1 MTNNIF
7 YDKIYIMK
15 KLNYTSK
22 QIILALSAL
31 VSFISGILFTFVPQ
45 KALAESLPTALLPSS
60 KAQFFDF
67 NDFPPKGVA
76 SFDGGYAIIRDD
88 KTLWFYTEDSGYTK
102 HEKLEQNNPSLI
114 KAVDND
120 TLMLSDNTSLYT
132 IDTTNLFGE
141 PKQITYKNIPVL
153 CYYFDTNDSY
163 LVTLEGNTI
172 HLYSLQNTNSQRVEY
187 SSLSDPLRPVCIDNN
202 NVIYSI
208 KGNNILRYD
217 TSLPEPNAPQ
227 VVYTFTSTPTT
238 LTSHGDFIYFNEGAL
253 IKRIDANQQVATL
266 NSPTNADF
274 DLGNIS
280 LPINFSF
287 NQDNI
292 LVCDSNIKSI
302 QEFKIE
308 NDSLVFTGFA
318 IAKGKTAFNRISN
331 SATDVERYK
340 QTIAVLSNQRIMII
354 GNDENFNNFNQN
366 CFNNIFTSEL
376 PIQEPTQIAL
386 GEKSILLADQTKF
399 TILNLQNNTC
409 LNTIEIAGDI
419 KDVCYQGSCYYILA
433 NDLDGAN
440 MLFKFSFE
448 EFADSQ
454 FDLQACKL
462 NDLSSEQEASCVL
475 GVNVLGEIIAL
486 SDNGVTKIC
495 SDLLGNFYAI
505 KNNGIYS
512 VNKNTKQLTLQKQYN
527 NADSFLLSF
536 DKKQTFILDSENEAL
551 YLENTLNNTAID
563 TIEVPSDFIINNNT
577 SDGIL
582 HPYTIDTKGSLFKI
596 TANGNNFEFDSLATL
611 EQEYLLI
618 CNIDQINRSILV
630 SQSGIILANTSD
642 LTEKQLIATPVNQ
655 TAYVYT
661 NVNAYYLPI
670 ITQQDSYTLKILGET
685 IRLNKGINVLAKEK
699 FSFLGIDYY
708 YSSFNYNGE
717 EFNGFIPVEFTTLSP
732 ISQTNYV
739 TFVYEKAQKVNV
751 FAQKD
756 LTNKIYTL
764 SKGDTIRV
772 FETANGVCKIQ
783 FQKDNLWIDGYIEED
798 AIQSPN
804 KSIIKVLVVLASL
817 ASMCGTITYFLAR
830 KKQ

>member
-1 MTNNIF
+1 M
-7 YDKIYIMK
+7 
-15 KLNYTSK
+15 
-22 QIILALSAL
+22 
-31 VSFISGILFTFVPQ
+31 
-45 KALAESLPTALLPSS
+45 
-60 KAQFFDF
+60 FFLQ
-67 NDFPPKGVA
+67 G
-76 SFDGGYAIIRDD
+76 
-88 KTLWFYTEDSGYTK
+88 
-102 HEKLEQNNPSLI
+102 HELI
-114 KAVDND
+114 D
-120 TLMLSDNTSLYT
+120 
-132 IDTTNLFGE
+132 
-141 PKQITYKNIPVL
+141 
-153 CYYFDTNDSY
+153 
-163 LVTLEGNTI
+163 
-172 HLYSLQNTNSQRVEY
+172 RVEE
-187 SSLSDPLRPVCIDNN
+187 LL
-202 NVIYSI
+202 
-208 KGNNILRYD
+208 
-217 TSLPEPNAPQ
+217 
-227 VVYTFTSTPTT
+227 
-238 LTSHGDFIYFNEGAL
+238 
-253 IKRIDANQQVATL
+253 
-266 NSPTNADF
+266 
-274 DLGNIS
+274 
-280 LPINFSF
+280 
-287 NQDNI
+287 
-292 LVCDSNIKSI
+292 LV
-302 QEFKIE
+302 
-308 NDSLVFTGFA
+308 
-318 IAKGKTAFNRISN
+318 
-331 SATDVERYK
+331 
-340 QTIAVLSNQRIMII
+340 
-354 GNDENFNNFNQN
+354 
-366 CFNNIFTSEL
+366 
-376 PIQEPTQIAL
+376 
-386 GEKSILLADQTKF
+386 
-399 TILNLQNNTC
+399 
-409 LNTIEIAGDI
+409 
-419 KDVCYQGSCYYILA
+419 
-433 NDLDGAN
+433 
-440 MLFKFSFE
+440 
-448 EFADSQ
+448 
-454 FDLQACKL
+454 
-462 NDLSSEQEASCVL
+462 
-475 GVNVLGEIIAL
+475 
-486 SDNGVTKIC
+486 
-495 SDLLGNFYAI
+495 LGNFYAI

-512 VNKNTKQLTLQKQYN
+512 VNKNTKKLTLQKQYN

-563 TIEVPSDFIINNNT
+563 TIEVPSDFIINNKT

-670 ITQQDSYTLKILGET
+670 ITEQDSYTLKILGET

-817 ASMCGTITYFLAR
+817 ASICGTITYFLAR